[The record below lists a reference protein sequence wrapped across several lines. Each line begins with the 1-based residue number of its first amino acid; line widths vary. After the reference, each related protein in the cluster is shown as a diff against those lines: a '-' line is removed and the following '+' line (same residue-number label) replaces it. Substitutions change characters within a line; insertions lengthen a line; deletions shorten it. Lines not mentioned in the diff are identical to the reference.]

1 MTTPAIFVT
10 ALSIQVTYSLPA
22 RYLSYIRITFLKSC
36 LAQKA

>member
-10 ALSIQVTYSLPA
+10 ALSIQVTYSLPVLS
-22 RYLSYIRITFLKSC
+22 LSYIRITFLKSC